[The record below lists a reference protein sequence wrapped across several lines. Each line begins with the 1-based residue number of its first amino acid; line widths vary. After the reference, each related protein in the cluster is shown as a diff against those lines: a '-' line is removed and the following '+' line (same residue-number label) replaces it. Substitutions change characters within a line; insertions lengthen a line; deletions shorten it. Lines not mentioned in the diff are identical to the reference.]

1 MPGYL
6 DQYGVGDERRIKI
19 IKVTVFSAIAV
30 LIAGAVLFFIFHNYR
45 QEQQAKKFVESLA
58 AREYDRAYAYWVRT
72 EQDRQGYPMSS
83 FLQDWGPAS
92 QHSDVSGFRIVKSR
106 SCGSGVILT
115 VRFDKGTEEKLW
127 VQRDELTLGFSPLQE
142 CPAPR

>member
-19 IKVTVFSAIAV
+19 IKITVFSAVAV
-30 LIAGAVLFFIFHNYR
+30 LIAGLALFFIFHNYR
-45 QEQQAKKFVESLA
+45 QERQAKQFVELLA
-58 AREYDRAYAYWVRT
+58 ARDYQRAYSLWVRT
-72 EQDRQGYPMSS
+72 EQDRQGYPMAS

-92 QHSDVSGFRIVKSR
+92 EHADVRGFRIVKSR
-106 SCGSGVILT
+106 SCGSGVILS
-115 VRFDKGTEEKLW
+115 VKFDKGSDEKLW
-127 VQRDELTLGFSPLQE
+127 VQRDELTMGFSPLQG